1 MKHFAPRKG
10 VLAKAPSLPPS
21 SWPNGSGVFTA
32 PGIDGRRIEIGRVVP
47 EDTAWRIWRRVGDD
61 YLDMGTAAT
70 SLEAM
75 QALPDPAE
83 IAAVAQPA
91 KPAAPRAEAR
101 AAARQEP
108 GKRAKPRTAKKPAR
122 AR

>member
-1 MKHFAPRKG
+1 M
-10 VLAKAPSLPPS
+10 LAKAPSLPPS

-32 PGIDGRRIEIGRVVP
+32 PGMDGRRTELGRIVP
-47 EDTAWRIWRRVGDD
+47 EETAWRIWRRVGDD

-83 IAAVAQPA
+83 VAAAAKPA
-91 KPAAPRAEAR
+91 RPAAPRMAAR
-101 AAARQEP
+101 ASARPEP
-108 GKRAKPRTAKKPAR
+108 AKRAKPRPAKPGR
-122 AR
+122 SR

>member
-1 MKHFAPRKG
+1 MKHLAPRKG
-10 VLAKAPSLPPS
+10 ALAKAPSLPPS

-32 PGIDGRRIEIGRVVP
+32 PGADGRRTEIGRVVP

-61 YLDMGTAAT
+61 YLDMGTAPT
-70 SLEAM
+70 SLAAM

-83 IAAVAQPA
+83 IAATAKPA
-91 KPAAPRAEAR
+91 KPAPRAAAR
-101 AAARQEP
+101 AAARLKP
-108 GKRAKPRTAKKPAR
+108 GKRARPRTAKPAR

>member
-1 MKHFAPRKG
+1 MRHFNPRKG
-10 VLAKAPSLPPS
+10 ALAKAPSLPPS

-32 PGIDGRRIEIGRVVP
+32 PGADGQRIELGRVVP
-47 EDTAWRIWRRVGDD
+47 EDTAWRIWRRVGDE

-75 QALPDPAE
+75 LALPDPVE
-83 IAAVAQPA
+83 KAAAKPA
-91 KPAAPRAEAR
+91 KPAGSRIAAR

-108 GKRAKPRTAKKPAR
+108 GKRPRPRPARPAR